1 MGMPIKTKQ
10 IQQILQFF
18 SAYPKDVVELGI
30 EAWKT
35 GEMPVAQNQIK
46 ELKKER
52 F

>member
-1 MGMPIKTKQ
+1 MKTKQ
-10 IQQILQFF
+10 IQQITQFL

-35 GEMPVAQNQIK
+35 GEMPVAENQMK
-46 ELKKER
+46 QQKRGR